1 MGQNCERRL
10 WINEQDILSD
20 SVGRYIVREM
30 AE

>member
-1 MGQNCERRL
+1 MGQNCERLL